1 MINLPQYTKQVFA
14 VAAITCCLSNMSFG
28 QSSQTKDI
36 LAPGAK
42 PAVFLQEGVNV
53 PNDESAPSFTPD
65 GNSVYMSDHNTI
77 CFSKKLNG
85 KWTKPVTIAISGKW
99 KDWDATLSPDGK
111 RMIFVSNRPLDGMPQ
126 DKPQPKAHLWYA
138 DALPNNGWTQP
149 RHIDGPVNLE
159 GLNDFAPSISK
170 KGSLCFCSRGRDGNK
185 SMCAYYAKWLG
196 DHFDKPK
203 RLVLNGDNDTF
214 DPYLSPDES
223 YIIFASEKALFISYR
238 KGEDWTAGEKLG
250 EQVNVPGSQN
260 GGPYVSP
267 DGKILYYSS
276 SLTDGIM
283 MIPVNIPH
291 KK

>member
-1 MINLPQYTKQVFA
+1 MIKLSLIIKYIFA
-14 VAAITCCLSNMSFG
+14 GAIVACLSHASSA
-28 QSSQTKDI
+28 QSI
-36 LAPGAK
+36 LTPGAK
-42 PAVFLQEGVNV
+42 PTVFLQEGVTV

-65 GNSVYMSDHNTI
+65 GNGVYMSDHNTI

-111 RMIFVSNRPLDGMPQ
+111 RMIFVSNRPLAGMPQ

-138 DALPNNGWTQP
+138 DALANNSWTQP
-149 RHIDGPVNLE
+149 KHIDGPVNLE

-185 SMCAYYAKWLG
+185 GMCAYYATWLG

-214 DPYLSPDES
+214 DPYISPDEA

-260 GGPYVSP
+260 GGPYISP
-267 DGKILYYSS
+267 DGKTLYYSS